1 MIAKI
6 ANTLAFNGLI
16 YLFCFSLI
24 ASKNGYLVTWLA
36 GMGVK
41 DVPKFFIFLPLH
53 LAHVGEARIVMAN
66 TTAGDILHDEDD
78 QRARWEDKVKM
89 KEIVVI
95 IFIMGIWF
103 YSLYR

>member
-1 MIAKI
+1 M
-6 ANTLAFNGLI
+6 GL
-16 YLFCFSLI
+16 
-24 ASKNGYLVTWLA
+24 
-36 GMGVK
+36 K
-41 DVPKFFIFLPLH
+41 DVPKFFLFLT
-53 LAHVGEARIVMAN
+53 AHVGEARIVMAN